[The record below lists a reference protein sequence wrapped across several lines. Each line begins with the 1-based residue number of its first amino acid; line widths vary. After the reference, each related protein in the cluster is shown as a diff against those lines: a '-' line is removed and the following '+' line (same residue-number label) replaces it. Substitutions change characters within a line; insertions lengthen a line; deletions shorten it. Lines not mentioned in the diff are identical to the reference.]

1 MLLGHLR
8 PGVEQGISS
17 LLARFLEPFFLD
29 RSLVSQ
35 DDAIQQLPVV
45 KDILDVLLGLL
56 EDDIGSKES

>member
-1 MLLGHLR
+1 M
-8 PGVEQGISS
+8 EQGISS